1 MNVLKTAQAG
11 NCSMN
16 AHSGTSGSS
25 TTSSASTA
33 GRRMLL
39 AATSSS
45 SGGSG
50 TSSGSSASS
59 GSGSMAPININD
71 IIAELE
77 KYKTDIKYTK
87 SSKEKD
93 VVWLGKALNWKKLKN
108 VVNIVFTILD

>member
-25 TTSSASTA
+25 TTSSASSA

-45 SGGSG
+45 SGSGSA
-50 TSSGSSASS
+50 SSASS

-93 VVWLGKALNWKKLKN
+93 VVWLGKL
-108 VVNIVFTILD
+108 

>member
-25 TTSSASTA
+25 TTSSASSA

-93 VVWLGKALNWKKLKN
+93 VVWLGKALKLKN
-108 VVNIVFTILD
+108 MKNVVILCSLY

>member
-25 TTSSASTA
+25 TTSSASSA

-45 SGGSG
+45 SGSG

-77 KYKTDIKYTK
+77 NYKTDIKYTK

-93 VVWLGKALNWKKLKN
+93 VVWLGKALNMKKLKN
-108 VVNIVFTILD
+108 VVKLCSLY